1 MLAKFQ
7 KSAYRL
13 LMKVSAGWGEE
24 IVLLMKVSAG
34 WDCGHSIAYGYF
46 CRLECGNFVTLV
58 ISVRYGYEK

>member
-7 KSAYRL
+7 KSAYR
-13 LMKVSAGWGEE
+13 
-24 IVLLMKVSAG
+24 LLMKVSAG